1 MNKILDAFWRFVSFV
16 MTPLLMPAYGVML
29 ALWTSVLCYI
39 EVGTRLM
46 VVLMVTAITC
56 LLPMIFIAVL
66 HNAKVITD
74 KRLVNR
80 NERWLPYIFMIV
92 CYIAAA
98 FYLRYVH
105 SPNWLVAIVWGA
117 LGSAV
122 VAAVVTLWW
131 KISAH
136 ATGAGGL
143 FAVAL
148 CIHDFGLSVFNM
160 MGVVML
166 VILLCGL
173 VCTSRLMLN
182 RHTTT
187 QVLAGFCNGFLCVD
201 WAMKLLG

>member
-1 MNKILDAFWRFVSFV
+1 MNKILDAFWRFVSVV
-16 MTPLLMPAYGVML
+16 MTPLLMPTYGVFL
-29 ALWTSVLCYI
+29 ALWATVLCYI

-46 VVLMVTAITC
+46 VLIMVAAITC

-80 NERWLPYIFMIV
+80 KERWLPYICMIV

-98 FYLRYVH
+98 FYLQYVH
-105 SPNWLVAIVWGA
+105 SPSWVVAIVWGA
-117 LGSAV
+117 LASAV
-122 VAAVVTLWW
+122 VATVVTLWW

-143 FAVAL
+143 LAVTL

-160 MGVVML
+160 LGVVIV

-173 VCTSRLMLN
+173 VCTSRLVLK
-182 RHTTT
+182 RHTPM
-187 QVLAGFCNGFLCVD
+187 QLLAGFFNGYLCVD
-201 WAMKLLG
+201 LMMRILG